1 MQTPP
6 EFIQGQTAASSEPSA
21 SEFLPAA
28 GKAQMAQEAAAPVA
42 PPIPAGIPQGAGMG
56 ATQPNPLSG
65 EDDPASPEEQQE
77 YEELFLKVMGAVND
91 IRENKKG
98 GESPADAVIKMLSVK
113 GKEAHVA
120 IGQTG
125 GMIMTQMIDMAR
137 RQGKQ
142 YDDRIVQEVGMD
154 LAVELADIA
163 RISGAIENLPPENS
177 DAFEELIEQAVLEG
191 TKFYGEHLI
200 RTGQADQ
207 QGNMN
212 ALQGQMQREADAGE
226 LDDWGMEELDPQI
239 RNDIAQQLQGQAP
252 AQGG

>member
-6 EFIQGQTAASSEPSA
+6 EFIQGQTGGAAAPSA
-21 SEFLPAA
+21 SEFLPPAD
-28 GKAQMAQEAAAPVA
+28 KSQMAQEAAAPVA

-56 ATQPNPLSG
+56 ATQPDPLNTP
-65 EDDPASPEEQQE
+65 EEQATPEEQQD

-91 IRENKKG
+91 VREGKG

-125 GMIMTQMIDMAR
+125 GMILTQMIDMAK

-163 RISGAIENLPPENS
+163 RMSGAIENLPPEDS
-177 DAFEELIEQAVLEG
+177 DEFEQLVENAVLEG

-226 LDDWGMEELDPQI
+226 LDEWGMEELDPQI

-252 AQGG
+252 EQGG